1 MLYFFQLSEAGRLLW
16 WQKYSGVSLIHELL
30 TGKYY
35 YRIAG
40 ECQKMPTWG
49 QAKRWISGWLQSM
62 SNYNRYIIP
71 KANSLAWVFVI
82 CPHSVHRIIGNK
94 SFSVTPHKIPIFHLT
109 SKETVR
115 FPKYLH
121 QEITRN
127 YGILCSLITFNLL
140 IKVEYFFTCI
150 CFFVYHYSS
159 YQWDY
164 SWFLEIKKKIQV

>member
-1 MLYFFQLSEAGRLLW
+1 MVTKVLRRFP
-16 WQKYSGVSLIHELL
+16 YSRAFNGQV
-30 TGKYY
+30 Y

-40 ECQKMPTWG
+40 ECQKMPRWG
-49 QAKRWISGWLQSM
+49 QAKRWISGWLQIM

>member
-1 MLYFFQLSEAGRLLW
+1 MVTKVLRRFP
-16 WQKYSGVSLIHELL
+16 YSRAFNGQV
-30 TGKYY
+30 Y

-40 ECQKMPTWG
+40 ECQKMPRWG
-49 QAKRWISGWLQSM
+49 QAKRWISGWLQSL

-82 CPHSVHRIIGNK
+82 CPHNVHRIIGNK

-109 SKETVR
+109 FKETVR
-115 FPKYLH
+115 FLKCLH

-127 YGILCSLITFNLL
+127 YGILCSLRTFNLL

-164 SWFLEIKKKIQV
+164 LWFLEIKKKIQV

>member
-1 MLYFFQLSEAGRLLW
+1 MVTKVLRRFP
-16 WQKYSGVSLIHELL
+16 YSRAFNGQV
-30 TGKYY
+30 Y

-40 ECQKMPTWG
+40 ECQKMPRWG
-49 QAKRWISGWLQSM
+49 QAKRWISGWLQSL

-109 SKETVR
+109 FKETVR
-115 FPKYLH
+115 FLKCLH

>member
-1 MLYFFQLSEAGRLLW
+1 MVTKVLRRFP
-16 WQKYSGVSLIHELL
+16 YSRAFNGQE
-30 TGKYY
+30 Y

-40 ECQKMPTWG
+40 ECQKMPRWG
-49 QAKRWISGWLQSM
+49 QAKRWISGWLQSL

-109 SKETVR
+109 FKETVR
-115 FPKYLH
+115 FLKCLH

-140 IKVEYFFTCI
+140 IKVEYFFTWI
-150 CFFVYHYSS
+150 WFFVYHYSS
-159 YQWDY
+159 YY
-164 SWFLEIKKKIQV
+164 EIIRDFWR

>member
-1 MLYFFQLSEAGRLLW
+1 MVTKVLRRFP
-16 WQKYSGVSLIHELL
+16 YSRAFNGQV
-30 TGKYY
+30 Y

-40 ECQKMPTWG
+40 ECQKMPRWG
-49 QAKRWISGWLQSM
+49 QAKRWISGWLQSL
-62 SNYNRYIIP
+62 SNYNRYVIP

-109 SKETVR
+109 FKETVR
-115 FPKYLH
+115 FLKCLH

-150 CFFVYHYSS
+150 CFFLFIIILHIN
-159 YQWDY
+159 
-164 SWFLEIKKKIQV
+164 EIIRDFWR